1 MLSDRK
7 LGSGAVET
15 SLTCENKFRGGDVR
29 AFYCRDC
36 GFIESEGIESW
47 SAVTAK
53 GLSDYPKTARY
64 AKKNRKRNPTNIG
77 IS

>member
-7 LGSGAVET
+7 LGSGAVEA
-15 SLTCENKFRGGDVR
+15 SLTCENIFRGGDVR

-47 SAVTAK
+47 SAVTTE
-53 GLSDYPKTARY
+53 GLSERALREEESKEESHEHRD
-64 AKKNRKRNPTNIG
+64 
-77 IS
+77 